1 MSEIDNRRL
10 IINISVNY
18 NVRNKIPAIRDELLR
33 RLERNEHIDQQ
44 HERFVILQSYGDS
57 SLDCQLVC
65 CSTSN
70 DYLDALELQ
79 HTLLLLVGDVVES
92 LGASMP
98 FQTRTVIQTNTQG
111 EPIPLTPDP

>member
-1 MSEIDNRRL
+1 M
-10 IINISVNY
+10 
-18 NVRNKIPAIRDELLR
+18 
-33 RLERNEHIDQQ
+33 DQQ
-44 HERFVILQSYGDS
+44 HVRFVILQSYGES

-79 HTLLLLVGDVVES
+79 HKLLLLVGDVVES

-98 FQTRTVIQTNTQG
+98 FPTRTVIETNTQG